1 MFRKLI
7 STITLLMTLML
18 AACGGGGGKG
28 EGASSSGSTN
38 SSLAFP
44 LNVVVANAR
53 FLLFPNAQ
61 RLVTDATLTGT
72 EQTNSAAYANAYY
85 AAIDAGGLRTTKNNW
100 MLANGFI
107 AATGINTGT
116 ELNVVFGDR
125 KDLGYGRRMTA
136 RQSPDG
142 SLAFFVDNYLVDVGG
157 AGYAYSSLNI
167 DAAVVQ
173 SAQRFVS
180 TSAIEFTD
188 LDGPGGVNGPKFVK
202 FFVFDPSGN
211 RKTMVDQDGLGE
223 KAMPLICVSCH
234 GGRADRLTTANLF
247 PVVGNAASQQA
258 GDTTSRLQVL
268 KVHTFD
274 FSALRDPDP
283 LINSVRTRASQEAAM
298 KTINQWIHDTYANTG
313 DNEWDGSVAQAAIA
327 AAYGGAGFPSA
338 TYSDTA
344 AQTFVPNANWT
355 TSGQAGLYQN
365 AVSPACMTC
374 HILRGTKNQ
383 NDISFTTF
391 TQFSAYADRI
401 KAHVFDR
408 GNMPLVNLV
417 FNEFWT
423 TGSVMPQ
430 LFAAVPAISAQ
441 GATASLK
448 PGRPIADPGPDRYVR
463 QGTLALTAINSLYAS
478 SFSWSLVSNPGNGA
492 SFTGSTS
499 GATTSLNFAADGTY
513 VVRLTAAGNGL
524 TGSKDITVLVDNAAA
539 PAPGTLNFT
548 TIQAVF
554 TSAGCTGG
562 GCHSGT
568 LTDPGHP
575 PLSYVAGDYVSTA
588 EFLNTVRSRINFTD
602 VSASP
607 LLRKPSNNHHGGSL
621 VTGFGVFNP
630 PGNNTKIDSVPV
642 GDATRVNYDLFV
654 SWIMAGAPQ

>member
-1 MFRKLI
+1 MFRNLI

-28 EGASSSGSTN
+28 EGASSSGSTS

-85 AAIDAGGLRTTKNNW
+85 AAIDAGNERLTKATWMTKN
-100 MLANGFI
+100 GFSS
-107 AATGINTGT
+107 GTGT
-116 ELNVVFGDR
+116 ELRVVFGDR

-274 FSALRDPDP
+274 FSALTDPTTS
-283 LINSVRTRASQEAAM
+283 SVRTRASQEAAM

-327 AAYGGAGFPSA
+327 AAYGGVGFPSA

-365 AVSPACMTC
+365 AVAPACMTC

-423 TGSVMPQ
+423 SGSVMPQ

-499 GATTSLNFAADGTY
+499 ATTTSLNFAADGTY

-539 PAPGTLNFT
+539 PALGTLNFT

-602 VSASP
+602 VVASP
-607 LLRKPSNNHHGGSL
+607 LLRKPSGNHHGGAL
-621 VTGFGVFNP
+621 VAGFDTSNP
-630 PGNNTKIDSVPV
+630 IGNASRD
-642 GDATRVNYDLFV
+642 NYDLFV
-654 SWIMAGAPQ
+654 EWIMAGAPL

>member
-1 MFRKLI
+1 MYRKLI
-7 STITLLMTLML
+7 LAVTLLMTVML
-18 AACGGGGGKG
+18 TACGGGGGKG
-28 EGASSSGSTN
+28 EGASSSGSSS

-44 LNVVVANAR
+44 LNIVVANAK
-53 FLLFPNAQ
+53 FLLFPNPQ
-61 RLVTDATLTGT
+61 RDGFVGEQEVDELD
-72 EQTNSAAYANAYY
+72 QTNTTAYATAYY
-85 AAIDAGGLRTTKNNW
+85 AAIDAGNERLTKTAWMTKN
-100 MLANGFI
+100 GFSS
-107 AATGINTGT
+107 GSGT
-116 ELNVVFGDR
+116 ELRVVFGDQ

-136 RQSPDG
+136 RQSTDG

-157 AGYAYSSLNI
+157 GYAYSSLNV

-180 TSAIEFTD
+180 TSAIEYSD

-202 FFVFDPSGN
+202 FYVFDTSGN
-211 RKTMVDQDGLGE
+211 RKLLVDQDGLGE

-234 GGRADRLTTANLF
+234 GGRADRLTAANLF

-274 FSALRDPDP
+274 FSALTDPTTS
-283 LINSVRTRASQEAAM
+283 SVRTRVSQEAAM

-313 DNEWDGSVAQAAIA
+313 DNEWDGAVAQAAIA

-338 TYSDTA
+338 TYGDTA
-344 AQTFVPNANWT
+344 AQAFLPNDWAT
-355 TSGQAGLYQN
+355 QPTLYQS

-383 NDISFTTF
+383 NDISFATF
-391 TQFSAYADRI
+391 AQFSGYADRI

-417 FNEFWT
+417 FNEFWK
-423 TGSVMPQ
+423 TGSNMPQ
-430 LFAAVPAISAQ
+430 LLASVPTISAL

-448 PGRPIADPGPDRYVR
+448 PGRPIADPGPNRYVR

-499 GATTSLNFAADGTY
+499 GTSTSLNFAADGTY
-513 VVRLTAAGNGL
+513 VVRLTASGNGL

-548 TIQAVF
+548 TIQGVF
-554 TSAGCTGG
+554 TGAGCTGG

-575 PLSYVAGDYVSTA
+575 PLSYVAGDYASTA

-602 VSASP
+602 VVASP
-607 LLRKPSNNHHGGSL
+607 LLRKPSGNHHGGAL
-621 VTGFGVFNP
+621 VAGFDTNNP
-630 PGNNTKIDSVPV
+630 IGNVSRD
-642 GDATRVNYDLFV
+642 NYDLFV
-654 SWIMAGAPQ
+654 EWIMAGAPL